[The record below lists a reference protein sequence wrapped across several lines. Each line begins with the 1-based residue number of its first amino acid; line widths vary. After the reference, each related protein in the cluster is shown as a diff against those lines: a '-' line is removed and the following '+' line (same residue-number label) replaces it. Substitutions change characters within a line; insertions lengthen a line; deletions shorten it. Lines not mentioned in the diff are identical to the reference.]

1 MMLGWDKLKRDASA
15 LFPSASSATR
25 VTARVNLDPLGGSV
39 LMQTVETKVV
49 ILEATQDVQLRRGLV
64 LPPGSHQATEIRTRV
79 ASLSDVTLTPSRY
92 EIQFTAGQL
101 ANMGAEV
108 QPNLVSETIDVTKF
122 VRLGKLSVG

>member
-1 MMLGWDKLKRDASA
+1 
-15 LFPSASSATR
+15 
-25 VTARVNLDPLGGSV
+25 
-39 LMQTVETKVV
+39 
-49 ILEATQDVQLRRGLV
+49 
-64 LPPGSHQATEIRTRV
+64 
-79 ASLSDVTLTPSRY
+79 LTPSRY

>member
-1 MMLGWDKLKRDASA
+1 
-15 LFPSASSATR
+15 
-25 VTARVNLDPLGGSV
+25 
-39 LMQTVETKVV
+39 MQTIETKVV
-49 ILEATQDVQLRRGLV
+49 ILEATQDVQLRRRLV

-122 VRLGKLSVG
+122 VRLGKLGVG